1 MWGRFDGGERSNGIF
16 AMLPERRKYSR
27 NENLI
32 RDLYLDPL
40 HSISPGELPGLLEP
54 LREKNKPESLLNI
67 ARLVEPGQ

>member
-1 MWGRFDGGERSNGIF
+1 MWGRFDGREGSNGIF

-32 RDLYLDPL
+32 RDLYLD

-54 LREKNKPESLLNI
+54 LREKNQPESLFNI